1 MTEWET
7 VRLETPAEGVRLV
20 TLADPERRNALGERM
35 RVELSAAVAGVR
47 TDPGARVLVIG
58 AEGSSFCA
66 GADLPAL
73 FGADQVDRPVG
84 ELRQRLRTYYDSFL
98 ALRDLEIPTI
108 AAVQGPAVGAG
119 LNLALC
125 CDLRIA
131 GPRARFA
138 ATFTRIGLHPGGG
151 CTYFLTQELGA
162 QRALALMLD
171 GGALSA
177 EEALAQ
183 GIVLSIDADP
193 LGEALRLAGRHAGL
207 RTELA
212 RDIKTA
218 VRLARRGEL
227 EPVVEFEAW
236 AQAESATHPEA
247 AEFAARFRRDR

>member
-1 MTEWET
+1 MPEFET
-7 VRLETPAEGVRLV
+7 VRLETPAAGVRLV
-20 TLADPERRNALGERM
+20 TLADPDRRNALGERM
-35 RVELSAAVAGVR
+35 RAGLGAAVAAVR
-47 TDPGARVLVIG
+47 ADDDARVLVIG

-73 FGADQVDRPVG
+73 FGERATDRSVG
-84 ELRQRLRTYYDSFL
+84 ALRRRLRDYYQSFL

-131 GPRARFA
+131 GPQARFA

-151 CTYFLTQELGA
+151 CTYFLTRELGA

-177 EEALAQ
+177 AEALAQ
-183 GIVLSIDADP
+183 GIALSVETDP
-193 LGEALRLAGRHAGL
+193 LAAALRLAERYAGL
-207 RTELA
+207 RPELT
-212 RDIKTA
+212 RDLKRS
-218 VRLARRGEL
+218 VRLAAVGDL
-227 EPVVEFEAW
+227 ESVVEFEAW

-247 AEFAARFRRDR
+247 AEFAARFARDR

>member
-1 MTEWET
+1 MTQWQT
-7 VRLETPAEGVRLV
+7 VRLETPSEGVRLI

-35 RVELSAAVAGVR
+35 RVELGAAIDAVR
-47 TDPGARVLVIG
+47 EDRGARVLVIG
-58 AEGSSFCA
+58 AEGPSFCA

-73 FGADQVDRPVG
+73 FGAEQSGRPVG
-84 ELRQRLRTYYDSFL
+84 EMRQRLRTYYQSFL

-108 AAVQGPAVGAG
+108 AAVRGPAVGAG

-131 GPRARFA
+131 GPDAKFA

-151 CTYFLTQELGA
+151 CTYFLTRELGA
-162 QRALALMLD
+162 QRALAIMLD

-183 GIVLSIDADP
+183 GLVLAIEPDP
-193 LGEALRLAGRHAGL
+193 LAEAMRRAERHSGL

-212 RDIKTA
+212 RDIKSA
-218 VRLARRGEL
+218 VRLASRGDL
-227 EPVVEFEAW
+227 ESVVEFESW
-236 AQAESATHPEA
+236 AQAESATHPEV
-247 AEFAARFRRDR
+247 AEFAARFKRAR

>member
-1 MTEWET
+1 MTQWQT
-7 VRLETPAEGVRLV
+7 VRLETPAEGVRLI

-35 RVELSAAVAGVR
+35 RVELSAAISAVR
-47 TDPGARVLVIG
+47 EDRSARVLVVG

-73 FGADQVDRPVG
+73 FGTEQSGRPVG
-84 ELRQRLRTYYDSFL
+84 ELRDRLRTYYQSFL

-131 GPRARFA
+131 GPEATFA

-151 CTYFLTQELGA
+151 CTYFLTRELGP
-162 QRALALMLD
+162 QRALAIMLD

-177 EEALAQ
+177 QEALAQ
-183 GIVLSIDADP
+183 GLVLTVESDP
-193 LGEALRLAGRHAGL
+193 LAEAMRRAERHAGL
-207 RTELA
+207 RPDLA
-212 RDIKTA
+212 RDLKRS
-218 VRLARRGEL
+218 VRLATRDDL
-227 EPVVEFEAW
+227 ESVVEFESW
-236 AQAESATHPEA
+236 AQAESATHPEVA
-247 AEFAARFRRDR
+247 RFAARFDRKR